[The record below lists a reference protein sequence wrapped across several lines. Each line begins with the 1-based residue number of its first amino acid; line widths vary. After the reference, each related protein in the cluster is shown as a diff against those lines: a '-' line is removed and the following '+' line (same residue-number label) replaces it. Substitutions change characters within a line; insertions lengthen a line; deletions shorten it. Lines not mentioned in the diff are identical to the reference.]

1 MRTGSNVSRGW
12 ALRHPQAKKQRDVT
26 IHFECVSRDCVR
38 VAETVD
44 GNPVSHRILPRDP
57 EIVTELEKKYMFFAD
72 EADIA
77 RKLVQRGRSFDL
89 SVYFRQA

>member
-12 ALRHPQAKKQRDVT
+12 VLRHPQAKKERDVT
-26 IHFECVSRDCVR
+26 IHWDCVR

-44 GNPVSHRILPRDP
+44 GEAVSRRVLPRDP